1 MRVWSIVKFF
11 DKNITNETIAL
22 QSNSD
27 GKLTLLDAGGNI
39 QENAA
44 PISLDY
50 DSKYQLVKKNSIGL
64 FPDFG
69 ETSQWTITTDRKS
82 VV

>member
-1 MRVWSIVKFF
+1 
-11 DKNITNETIAL
+11 
-22 QSNSD
+22 NSD

-69 ETSQWTITTDRKS
+69 ETSQWTITTPNMDDIQEHEEDNNIQI
-82 VV
+82 